1 MGKIVYLMG
10 KSSSGKDTI
19 YKRLLGKSEFLF
31 YTAVLYTTRPIRAGE
46 KNGVE
51 YYFTDE
57 AGFRKLQQEGKVI
70 EDRTYHTVQ
79 GVWRYFTVVEDNI
92 FQDQKNY
99 LMIGTLESYEKVCAY
114 FGREKMIPVFID
126 LDDGER
132 LQRALDRERMQEVP
146 QYEEMCRRFLA
157 DMQDFSEEK
166 IAQAG
171 IEKRFLN
178 DDLERCL
185 SEISEYIKEN
195 VKRKPDPAG

>member
-31 YTAVLYTTRPIRAGE
+31 YTAVLYTTRPIRTGE

-185 SEISEYIKEN
+185 SEISEYIKE
-195 VKRKPDPAG
+195 KCEEKA

>member
-1 MGKIVYLMG
+1 MK
-10 KSSSGKDTI
+10 KSVHI
-19 YKRLLGKSEFLF
+19 L
-31 YTAVLYTTRPIRAGE
+31 A
-46 KNGVE
+46 
-51 YYFTDE
+51 
-57 AGFRKLQQEGKVI
+57 
-70 EDRTYHTVQ
+70 
-79 GVWRYFTVVEDNI
+79 
-92 FQDQKNY
+92 
-99 LMIGTLESYEKVCAY
+99 
-114 FGREKMIPVFID
+114 EKMIPVFID

-185 SEISEYIKEN
+185 SEISEYIKE
-195 VKRKPDPAG
+195 KCEEKA

>member
-19 YKRLLGKSEFLF
+19 YKRLLENKEVLF
-31 YTAVLYTTRPIRAGE
+31 HTVVLYTTRPIRAGE

-57 AGFRKLQQEGKVI
+57 AGFLKLQREGKVI
-70 EDRTYHTVQ
+70 EDRVYHTVQ
-79 GVWRYFTVVEDNI
+79 GMWRYFTVVEDNL

-99 LMIGTLESYEKVCAY
+99 LMMGTLESYEKVRAY
-114 FGREKMIPVFID
+114 FGKEKMIPVFID

-132 LQRALDRERMQEVP
+132 LQRALDRERAQDVP

-157 DMQDFSEEK
+157 DMRDFSEEK
-166 IAQAG
+166 IRQAD
-171 IEKRFLN
+171 IKRRFLN
-178 DDLERCL
+178 DNLERCL
-185 SEISEYIKEN
+185 LEITEYIKEKCMGN
-195 VKRKPDPAG
+195 T